1 MILFYQVSRCET
13 VKTMISQTRN
23 SSRKTQAPDPFTT
36 SIHRS
41 TTTAC
46 DITDCTILQIHLYF
60 SPGHKNVFFPLLLFF
75 FHLQNKRTG
84 RKRKKKEKAYMRAI
98 REEEGTYGEGG
109 LAVLA
114 LEAGAVEDD
123 AVGGELV
130 HRVHRLGAHLALL
143 LRPAKHRSLLLSSPS
158 LFLLRRRRRRGEL
171 EDLSP
176 IWSPPALKRAPLAAS
191 LPMAGRGYITRVSNG
206 ILRIFWASQ
215 VSTRVDAASLLP
227 RRKGKRRERVS
238 EADGPREVQRSL
250 TKIRNY
256 YCH

>member
-1 MILFYQVSRCET
+1 
-13 VKTMISQTRN
+13 
-23 SSRKTQAPDPFTT
+23 
-36 SIHRS
+36 
-41 TTTAC
+41 
-46 DITDCTILQIHLYF
+46 
-60 SPGHKNVFFPLLLFF
+60 
-75 FHLQNKRTG
+75 
-84 RKRKKKEKAYMRAI
+84 MRAI

-176 IWSPPALKRAPLAAS
+176 IWSPPAQKRAPLAAS